1 MDVLKQTITITETIT
16 LEMAIETFMQIE
28 TEELAEESRDWYKK
42 RLTAFNTYMGRNRN
56 IVSVLEIDLFSYTKL
71 LKEKKLSPHTR
82 HGHIRILKRFFK
94 FLDRRNIL
102 PVDISKDLKA
112 PKLPKK
118 AKKGINEKNVSL
130 ILEAARKNP
139 RDYAL
144 LNFLESTSARRGG
157 IANLKLSNMNLD
169 APEPYC
175 RRVII
180 HEKGDKDRTVIMS
193 KETFKALKN
202 YLKIRESNSDFV
214 FVDKNGKPLTV
225 WGITEILERYKRRLK
240 IQEPCSPHQ
249 WRHRWC
255 RKRIQEH
262 MPLKQVSQLA
272 GHASIQVTADFY
284 GTFADDELA
293 EAFDR
298 YYEPPKTS

>member
-28 TEELAEESRDWYKK
+28 TEELAEESQTWYRK
-42 RLTAFNTYMGRNRN
+42 RLGAFNAYMGKGRN
-56 IVSVLEIDLFSYTKL
+56 IISILEIDLFSYSKF
-71 LKEKKLSPHTR
+71 LKDKKLSPHTR

-94 FLDRRNIL
+94 FLQRRNIL
-102 PVDISKDLKA
+102 PLDISKDLKL
-112 PKLPKK
+112 PKLPKN

-130 ILEAARKNP
+130 ILKSAKENS

-144 LNFLESTSARRGG
+144 LNFLESTSARRKG
-157 IANLKLSNMNLD
+157 IADLKLSNMNLD
-169 APEPYC
+169 SPEPYR

-180 HEKGDKDRTVIMS
+180 HEKGNKDRTVVMS
-193 KETFKALKN
+193 KETYKAIRN
-202 YLKIRESNSDFV
+202 YLATRESNSDFV
-214 FVDKNGKPLTV
+214 FVGENGKPLTV
-225 WGITEILERYKRRLK
+225 WGITEILERYKRRLQIK
-240 IQEPCSPHQ
+240 EPCSPHQ

-298 YYEPPKTS
+298 YYKPPDEI

>member
-1 MDVLKQTITITETIT
+1 
-16 LEMAIETFMQIE
+16 MQIE
-28 TEELAEESRDWYKK
+28 TEELAEESQTWYRK
-42 RLTAFNTYMGRNRN
+42 RLGAFNAYMGKGRN
-56 IVSVLEIDLFSYTKL
+56 IISILEIDLFSYSKF
-71 LKEKKLSPHTR
+71 LKDKKLSPHTR

-94 FLDRRNIL
+94 FLQRRNIL
-102 PVDISKDLKA
+102 PLDISKDLKL
-112 PKLPKK
+112 PKLPKN

-130 ILEAARKNP
+130 ILKSAKENS

-144 LNFLESTSARRGG
+144 LNFLESTSARRKG
-157 IANLKLSNMNLD
+157 IADLKLSNMNLD
-169 APEPYC
+169 SPEPYR

-180 HEKGDKDRTVIMS
+180 HEKGNKDRTVVMP
-193 KETFKALKN
+193 KETYKAIRN
-202 YLKIRESNSDFV
+202 YLATRESNSDFV
-214 FVDKNGKPLTV
+214 FVGENGKPLTV
-225 WGITEILERYKRRLK
+225 WGITEILERYKRRLQIK
-240 IQEPCSPHQ
+240 EPCSPHQ

-298 YYEPPKTS
+298 YYKPPDEI